1 MSDCIALTITALV
14 LLDRRIA
21 AIVKGVEVASALL
34 ISVVGRARSRFE
46 AVCKKSGVVHP
57 SPHLNHLK
65 FYQKIAKA
73 LASYK
78 RTLIHV

>member
-34 ISVVGRARSRFE
+34 ISVVGRVLVRVLRPYA
-46 AVCKKSGVVHP
+46 KKAG
-57 SPHLNHLK
+57 LC
-65 FYQKIAKA
+65 
-73 LASYK
+73 
-78 RTLIHV
+78 TLLLISTI